1 MNLRQ
6 KISEAMKQ
14 FKWFLRMVVG
24 AVTMF
29 YLTMLAA
36 GRLVIGICSQLLL
49 SAKSSYII
57 IMIGPSS
64 DFGSQPYFGY
74 L

>member
-14 FKWFLRMVVG
+14 FKWFFRMVVG

-36 GRLVIGICSQLLL
+36 GRLVIGICSQLDWREPVW
-49 SAKSSYII
+49 KKNRRK
-57 IMIGPSS
+57 
-64 DFGSQPYFGY
+64 
-74 L
+74 